1 MCESVLLEPLLRGS
15 IQMMNYVD
23 IKRLFG
29 RRFST
34 DMSAVIG
41 VCRPSLLVYSWT
53 VSRVILR
60 TKLTSDG
67 SIGVQTAER
76 CDYYVLQSS
85 LHSPLKAFGFY
96 GIL

>member
-1 MCESVLLEPLLRGS
+1 
-15 IQMMNYVD
+15 MMNYVD

-85 LHSPLKAFGFY
+85 LHSRHLVSTEFCESIPEHSSVS
-96 GIL
+96 